1 MQRPA
6 DLRPRGSLPHI
17 CFVAPLAWP
26 VFARDPSVKL
36 VGGAEVQQS
45 ILARA
50 LVRAGHRVSMVCLD
64 FGQPDGVVVDGVTVH
79 KAYRRDAGIPVLRF
93 IHPRLTGIWRAMR
106 AADADIYYQRS
117 STMLTGIVA
126 EFCRLHGKRS
136 VYAGASDT
144 DFIPGRQMIQYRRD
158 RWLFERGLRRVDRL
172 VVQNPNQAQSCQ
184 AHFRREAT
192 LIPSAYELPPDA
204 RPGAGDCVVWV
215 GTVHEAK
222 RPELLLEIARR
233 LPHRRFVMV
242 GGAGHDD
249 DSGRESYYDLIRR
262 AAAELPNLELTGF
275 LPLAQAEP
283 WFDRARVLLNTSP
296 SEGVPNT
303 FLQAW
308 ARGVPS
314 VAWVDIGARV
324 DGQPLYPVV
333 DSVEGA
339 AAEIERLFTDA
350 PYQARTAA
358 RCREYFE
365 RNHSSR
371 EVIERYRQLFD
382 ELVPGAG

>member
-1 MQRPA
+1 MQRPS
-6 DLRPRGSLPHI
+6 DLSSTGALPHI

-26 VFARDPSVKL
+26 VLARDPSVKL

-50 LVRAGHRVSMVCLD
+50 LVRAGHRVSMVSLD
-64 FGQPDGVVVDGVTVH
+64 FGQPDRVEVDGVIVH
-79 KAYRRDAGIPVLRF
+79 KAYRREAGIPVLRF
-93 IHPRLTGIWRAMR
+93 LHPRLTSIWRAMR
-106 AADADIYYQRS
+106 DADADIYYQRS
-117 STMLTGIVA
+117 SAMLTGVVA
-126 EFCRLHGKRS
+126 EFCRIHGKRS

-144 DFIPGRQMIQYRRD
+144 DFIPGRQLIQYRRD

-172 VVQNPNQAQSCQ
+172 VVQNPNQVQSCR
-184 AHFRREAT
+184 ANFSREAT
-192 LIPSAYELPPDA
+192 LIPSVYELPADA
-204 RPGAGDCVVWV
+204 RPGAGECVLWA
-215 GTVHEAK
+215 GTVHEVK

-249 DSGRESYYDLIRR
+249 RSARESYYDLIRR
-262 AAAELPNLELTGF
+262 AAAELPNLEMTGF
-275 LPLAQAEP
+275 LPLAQAEG
-283 WFDRARVLLNTSP
+283 WFDRARVLVNTSP

-324 DGQPLYPVV
+324 DGHPLYPVV
-333 DSVEGA
+333 DSVDAA
-339 AAEIERLFTDA
+339 AAEIERLFTD
-350 PYQARTAA
+350 PQHQGRTAA

-371 EVIERYRQLFD
+371 EVIGRYRRLFH
-382 ELVPGAG
+382 ELMPEAG

>member
-1 MQRPA
+1 
-6 DLRPRGSLPHI
+6 
-17 CFVAPLAWP
+17 
-26 VFARDPSVKL
+26 
-36 VGGAEVQQS
+36 
-45 ILARA
+45 
-50 LVRAGHRVSMVCLD
+50 MVCLD
-64 FGQPDGVVVDGVTVH
+64 FGQPDRAEVDGVTVY

-93 IHPRLTGIWRAMR
+93 LHPRLTSIWRAMR
-106 AADADIYYQRS
+106 EADADIYYQRS
-117 STMLTGIVA
+117 STMLTGVVA
-126 EFCRLHGKRS
+126 EFCRLYGKRS

-184 AHFRREAT
+184 ANFSREAT

-204 RPGAGDCVVWV
+204 RPGAGDCVLWV

-233 LPHRRFVMV
+233 LPHRRFVIV

-249 DSGRESYYDLIRR
+249 SSGRESYFDLIRR
-262 AAAELPNLELTGF
+262 AAAELPNLEMTGF
-275 LPLAQAEP
+275 LLLAQAEP
-283 WFDRARVLLNTSP
+283 WFDRARVLVNTSP

-324 DGQPLYPVV
+324 EGRPLYPVV
-333 DSVEGA
+333 DSVEAA

-350 PYQARTAA
+350 QHQARTSA

-371 EVIERYRQLFD
+371 EVIERYRRLFE
-382 ELVPGAG
+382 ELVPEAG